1 MVMRPVRLVAAAAA
15 VSLLAAALAAPAA
28 VGAVGGLARTQ
39 VAPIRAAAAV
49 PNDVVVLSYD
59 CWTAGTVATV
69 VGEVRNLTDLPV
81 RNVVVRAS
89 SLAADESLVASAD
102 GGPWFDILDP
112 GDFASF
118 SIDIANGGTGTRC
131 SAEVVDWDTSG
142 LVANHYFS
150 GTYSQTPVNDEV
162 MRVSATIVNGNA
174 VPAGGI
180 VAVVTLLDP
189 EENVIGAAAVDVAG
203 TLPSGGSTSFTV
215 DVEHNAYG
223 FTPSVVIDAEST
235 SDPETSVTFVAD
247 PVTLTFGGATS
258 VTGVA
263 APGSAV
269 QVQRWD
275 QPTVGWLDID
285 GDTIV
290 AEADGSY
297 ALDLTP
303 AVATVFRVVAGS
315 AASVPVLMIVQD
327 KVTLKASTKKAT
339 VNKKVVLSGT
349 AQPADPGSKAQI
361 QRKVGSTWKTIAT
374 VPITGAGAFKYTW
387 TPKAKGT
394 YVLRAYVEGQTLV
407 FPGSSSSVTVV
418 VK

>member
-1 MVMRPVRLVAAAAA
+1 MRSLRLVAAAAA
-15 VSLLAAALAAPAA
+15 VSLLAAALAAPATA
-28 VGAVGGLARTQ
+28 APGSGAHV
-39 VAPIRAAAAV
+39 RAAATPVRAAAV
-49 PNDVVVLSYD
+49 PNEVIVLSYD
-59 CWTAGTVATV
+59 CWTVGSVAVV

-81 RNVVVRAS
+81 RDVVVRAS
-89 SLAADESLVASAD
+89 SLRADDSLVAAAD
-102 GGPWFDILDP
+102 GGLWFDILDP
-112 GDFASF
+112 GDFGSF
-118 SIDIANGGTGTRC
+118 AIDIPGGGSGTRC
-131 SAEVVDWDTSG
+131 SAEVVDWGVSG

-150 GTYSQTPVNDEV
+150 GTYTQTQLDSE
-162 MRVSATIVNGNA
+162 MTRVSVTLVNGNA
-174 VPAGGI
+174 VAAGGI
-180 VAVVTLLDP
+180 VAVATLLDP

-203 TLPSGGSTSFTV
+203 TLQPGGSATVSV

-223 FTPSVVIDAEST
+223 FTPSVVVDAEST
-235 SDPETSVTFVAD
+235 SDPATSVTFLVD
-247 PVTLTFGGATS
+247 PVTVVFGGSTNVSGTAT
-258 VTGVA
+258 
-263 APGSAV
+263 PGAAV

-275 QPTVGWLDID
+275 QPSVDWIDID

-297 ALDLTP
+297 ALDLAP

-315 AASVPVLMIVQD
+315 AASVPVVLYVQD
-327 KVTLKASTKKAT
+327 KVTLKASTKKTT

-349 AQPADPGSKAQI
+349 AAPADPGSKAKI

-374 VPITGAGAFKYTW
+374 VPVTGAGAFKYTW

-394 YVLRAYVEGQTLV
+394 YVLRAYVDGQSLV